1 MKKNATIQHSS
12 IANNPSDRH
21 RKPLPR
27 AFRYLVI
34 TFLVLGLLLSAT
46 AQFAAFRP
54 FVITLPTPM
63 FAYRQSTRPSYTVNL
78 TANPYFAEAVQPA
91 GRTYLR
97 EFVQSVSVRFDS
109 TFRTILSGDLII
121 RSRIDAVLRVRDS
134 KDDTVVL
141 LEKTTNLKPMTDTP
155 LRSGHETVG
164 TDAEVAL
171 LSYQQTAGRFLQETG
186 LSGRAELVVRYTADA
201 VGSRYDQVL
210 TDHQESSVTIPLLTD
225 QFRITTDEAAA
236 NRLLIRPVRYRVN
249 PTQVPLFVFPLAI
262 GCFLVLLIL
271 FLLLTRN
278 RKADRFRRD
287 VRKMLRY
294 ARKQL
299 LLIGDKAW
307 EPEWC
312 ITASDFKSLVRTAR
326 KLNHPVFCHVH
337 DGPDEQAAYFYVYY
351 GENNYCYTFRGQSDR
366 LSAASTGPNG
376 SAGPAGSAGSA
387 GTAGFAGSARSDVW
401 SDPTG
406 SSAAGQDFLKDAFAD
421 EPSTAVIPLLPETDD
436 SPDAILERLRRE
448 PGSFPF

>member
-1 MKKNATIQHSS
+1 MKKNATIQHAS
-12 IANNPSDRH
+12 IANSPSDRF

-27 AFRYLVI
+27 VFRYLVI
-34 TFLVLGLLLSAT
+34 TLLVLGLILSAT

-63 FAYRQSTRPSYTVNL
+63 FAYRQSTRPTYTVNL
-78 TANPYFAEAVQPA
+78 MANPYFAEASQPA

-97 EFVQSVSVRFDS
+97 EFAQSVSVRFDS
-109 TFRTILSGDLII
+109 TFRTVLSGDLII
-121 RSRIDAVLRVRDS
+121 RSRIDAVLRIRDS
-134 KDDTVVL
+134 KDHSIVL
-141 LEKTTNLKPMTDTP
+141 LEKTTNLKPSTDTP
-155 LRSGHETVG
+155 LRSGHETIG

-171 LSYQQTAGRFLQETG
+171 QPYQETAGRFLRETG
-186 LSGRAELVVRYTADA
+186 LAGSAELVVRFTADA
-201 VGSRYDQVL
+201 VGSRYGQIL
-210 TDHQESSVTIPLLTD
+210 TDHQESSVMIPLLVD

-249 PTQVPLFVFPLAI
+249 PTRVPLFVFPLAI

-271 FLLLTRN
+271 FLLLTRS

-351 GENNYCYTFRGQSDR
+351 GENNYCYTFRGQSDSQ
-366 LSAASTGPNG
+366 SASFSTPNG
-376 SAGPAGSAGSA
+376 SAGSLGPAGLS
-387 GTAGFAGSARSDVW
+387 GSARSDVW

-406 SSAAGQDFLKDAFAD
+406 SAQSGQDFLKDAFPD

-448 PGSFPF
+448 PGSLPF